1 MGAGVLIRNESGKV
15 LMVMPTYKDNFE
27 IPGGVVEAD
36 ESPLA
41 ACKREVKEE
50 LGLDLRVGRL
60 LCIDYYPA
68 QYPLT
73 ESLMFIFDGGV
84 LSDDEITLIKTDA
97 KELKGFVFLEL
108 NEIEGKTSESLVKR
122 IGQAVEAIDN
132 GEMYYLELGVKL

>member
-1 MGAGVLIRNESGKV
+1 MGAGVLIRNEEGKI
-15 LMVMPTYKDNFE
+15 LMVRPTYKENFE

-41 ACKREVKEE
+41 ACKREVEEE

-73 ESLMFIFDGGV
+73 ESLMFVFDGGV

-132 GEMYYLELGVKL
+132 EEMYYLELGVKL